1 MSAIARFA
9 RCGVVAAALAAS
21 AAVDLCAQPLEV
33 ELERLVRNNPRIL
46 ADRERI
52 SAAGEGIRGAAA
64 AFLPRIALT
73 ADSGVD
79 NVDSPATRSS
89 ELVKPIQRDQVS
101 LTFTQNLY
109 DADRKDHVKREAELN
124 RAVAEVRLES
134 TTQELLLTGIEA
146 YLDVYSTA
154 LLYDLALINEEA
166 IVHQVDLEEKKLAA
180 GASTSVDVALAR
192 SRLQLAQERR
202 VVAQQQYEVAQ
213 VRYTQVFDRRPDASE
228 LRLPVPPL
236 RLVPDTLEEAV
247 DMAIALHP
255 EIASSE
261 RQIDIARTRQRE
273 VAADFFPRVDLVG
286 RSSYREDVDASRGT
300 RRDWSVLLQA
310 SWDLFSGF
318 SKQASSSQAAFS
330 YAASIFDRETAARRI
345 KEQVRVQWTLVKTAC
360 QRIVLLRSA
369 VDIASNVEDSRIK
382 LRAAG
387 RATDLEVL
395 DTQTQTFNTM
405 ISLVTGLTDGMKNV
419 YRLIGAAGRLDVDT
433 VTKEAATPIN
443 DRTKPTSTVVTCDG
457 ARLNPFEL
465 EMDNVKVLRV
475 ALTDGGVNR
484 TPTDDAPRKVAK
496 PGSANPF
503 DAPKDEPDKAPAA
516 AKPVPAKPAAPPAA
530 QPASLPPPAA
540 KPAAPTPAK
549 PAATPPASA
558 PADPKPA
565 APIPAAPTKPE
576 REATLPP
583 PAPPPTPTPA
593 AVAPTR
599 APALPAAPG
608 QTLKAPAPPP
618 ATDADAP
625 GEDAADPAA
634 IKAFRDLLRI
644 AVPEAKPEPG
654 DFGDDDDLSKPPAPT
669 SRLDIAD

>member
-21 AAVDLCAQPLEV
+21 ATVELCAQPLEV

-64 AFLPRIALT
+64 AFLPRIALS
-73 ADSGVD
+73 ADTGVD
-79 NVDSPATRSS
+79 NVDSPATRSA

-109 DADRKDHVKREAELN
+109 DADRKDHIKREAELN
-124 RAVAEVRLES
+124 RAAAEVRLEA
-134 TTQELLLTGIEA
+134 TTQELIVTGIET
-146 YLDVYSTA
+146 YLEVFSRA

-180 GASTSVDVALAR
+180 GAGTSVDVALAR

-213 VRYTQVFDRRPDASE
+213 VRYTQVFDRRPNAAE
-228 LRLPVPPL
+228 MRLPVPPL
-236 RLVPDTLEEAV
+236 RVVPDTLEEAV

-318 SKQASSSQAAFS
+318 AKQASSSQAAFS
-330 YAASIFDRETAARRI
+330 YAASIFDRETAARRV
-345 KEQVRVQWTLVKTAC
+345 KEEVRVQWTLAKTAC
-360 QRIVLLRSA
+360 QQIVLLRSA

-382 LRAAG
+382 LRAAS

-395 DTQTQTFNTM
+395 DAQTQTFNTM
-405 ISLVTGLTDGMKNV
+405 INLVTGVSDGMKNV
-419 YRLIGAAGRLDVDT
+419 YRLIAAAGRLDIDT
-433 VTKEAATPIN
+433 VTKEAATPIG
-443 DRTKPTSTVVTCDG
+443 DRTKPTSTVVTCDA

-465 EMDNVKVLRV
+465 DMDTVKVLRI

-484 TPTDDAPRKVAK
+484 APADDAPRKVAK

-503 DAPKDEPDKAPAA
+503 DAPKDETDEAPAA

-530 QPASLPPPAA
+530 KPAALPPPAA
-540 KPAAPTPAK
+540 KPAAPP
-549 PAATPPASA
+549 PAAPATTPPARA
-558 PADPKPA
+558 PAEPKPA
-565 APIPAAPTKPE
+565 
-576 REATLPP
+576 
-583 PAPPPTPTPA
+583 
-593 AVAPTR
+593 
-599 APALPAAPG
+599 
-608 QTLKAPAPPP
+608 APPP

-634 IKAFRDLLRI
+634 IKALRDLLRV

-654 DFGDDDDLSKPPAPT
+654 DFGDDDELSKPPAPT